1 MAGTV
6 TEKGPAYSLLD
17 AKVLIVEGTTPAI
30 VAVDLFYAR
39 EVAINPQITTLTF
52 EGDDTSQQIDQLARV
67 EGTLSCDKLDLAAV
81 QRIYAKTRVTTIS
94 GESASL
100 WMGDNAEVAGVAA
113 GLQYDIAF
121 KDESVTPYVFN
132 VVRYT
137 FPRGTIKVVRPQNAT
152 STRPNS
158 RWCWA
163 SRSRRP
169 ALICSASALTGVPS
183 GGAVYRIGKLT

>member
-81 QRIYAKTRVTTIS
+81 QRMYAKTRVTTIS

-137 FPRGTIKVVRPQNAT
+137 FPRGTIKVVRPQNAQYQAKFPLVLGFSFEKT
-152 STRPNS
+152 SVD
-158 RWCWA
+158 
-163 SRSRRP
+163 
-169 ALICSASALTGVPS
+169 LLGVALTGVPS